1 MELSKTLRMPIKNK
15 DNIIRFIIGG
25 ILDIVPVLDLLSSGY
40 AFLLMR
46 NHAYKNA
53 SEELPEW
60 KNWGTLFKYG
70 LLTFL
75 VSLGYLIIPII
86 IIGLGVAAEYPHVAI
101 LEYVGVTLDI
111 IGGIC
116 LLGAIFFAPMGIL
129 LFALDD
135 EFSSAFSFFHV
146 IDMTWKHIWLYLKAF
161 VVIIIMAFIL
171 GLLSVIPFV
180 GWIISV
186 FVGFYLLLEAALLLG
201 DVGQAII
208 EQVQGS
214 ETGTEAPDAVAETS
228 PAAEPEEIA
237 ETAAEEKEEAPS
249 EETPSQP
256 PEDAKEEKKEKKEKK
271 GEKED

>member
-15 DNIIRFIIGG
+15 ENIIRFIIGG

-46 NHAYKNA
+46 DHAYQNA
-53 SEELPEW
+53 SEDLPEW

-75 VSLGYLIIPII
+75 VGLGYLIIPLI

-116 LLGAIFFAPMGIL
+116 LLGAIFFFPMGIL
-129 LFALDD
+129 LFAIDD

-146 IDMTWKHIWLYLKAF
+146 IDTVFKHIGLYLRAF
-161 VVIIIMAFIL
+161 VVIIIMGFIL
-171 GLLSVIPFV
+171 GLLSAIPFV

-186 FVGFYLLLEAALLLG
+186 FVGFYLMLESALLLG
-201 DVGQAII
+201 DVGQSIV
-208 EQVQGS
+208 ERLKGV
-214 ETGTEAPDAVAETS
+214 EAAE
-228 PAAEPEEIA
+228 AAEPVATPAEPTTAADAEKKEEGPT
-237 ETAAEEKEEAPS
+237 EEEKTEPTVPEQPAEEK
-249 EETPSQP
+249 
-256 PEDAKEEKKEKKEKK
+256 KEEKKEVKKEEKK
-271 GEKED
+271 EA